1 MKFAA
6 ALKIWGGFWSL
17 GLNGPMKRSD
27 RVATLEE
34 AKAQFQSKHPYR
46 YPVEHC
52 GLGRRSM

>member
-34 AKAQFQSKHPYR
+34 AKAQFQT
-46 YPVEHC
+46 
-52 GLGRRSM
+52 RSPGPTL